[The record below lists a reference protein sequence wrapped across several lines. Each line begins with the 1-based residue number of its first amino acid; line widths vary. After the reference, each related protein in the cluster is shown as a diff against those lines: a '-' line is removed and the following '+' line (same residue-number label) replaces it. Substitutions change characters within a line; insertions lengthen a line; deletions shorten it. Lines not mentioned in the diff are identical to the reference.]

1 VTRRLPLACALS
13 VGILGATLAPAL
25 GASATAPIRSFV
37 VTGTLPASLT
47 STLPLLRLHFS
58 FPTKAKRLP
67 LLVTKPALATK
78 WQQIG
83 PNDVQAVLTG
93 ALRPA
98 VNYRISLPTRM
109 SCSTSCSFTSV
120 ATRVASMATNVTW
133 EEQLL
138 AELNYLPVSFTAS
151 NPSSSSTVPSA
162 GTFTWKYSALPKTLQ
177 SQWKVGVAGAILR
190 GAVMNFQSQHNLP
203 TTGLADAAMWSD
215 LLNDVTNNKPD
226 ASSYNYVYVSEG
238 SPETATLYVGG
249 KLKFRTLANTGISV
263 SPTAVGTY
271 PVYERFL
278 STTMSGT
285 NPDGSHYADPD
296 IQWVSYFNGGDAL
309 HEFPR
314 YSYGSPQS
322 LGCVEMPFASA
333 QTIFPFTPIGTLVS
347 VGS

>member
-1 VTRRLPLACALS
+1 MLS
-13 VGILGATLAPAL
+13 VGILGVALAPAL
-25 GASATAPIRSFV
+25 GASATAPVRSIV
-37 VTGTLPASLT
+37 VTGTLPASLA
-47 STLPLLRLHFS
+47 SSLPLLRLHFS

-83 PNDVQAVLTG
+83 PNDVQAIVTG
-93 ALRPA
+93 VLRPA

-109 SCSTSCSFTSV
+109 SCSPTCSFTSV
-120 ATRVASMATNVTW
+120 ATRVASVATNVTW

-138 AELNYLPVSFTAS
+138 AELNYLPVSFTAATATT
-151 NPSSSSTVPSA
+151 NLTLPTA
-162 GTFTWKYSALPKTLQ
+162 GAFTWKYPALPKAIQ
-177 SQWKVGVAGAILR
+177 SQWKVGVPGAILR

-203 TTGLADAAMWSD
+203 TTGLADATMWSD
-215 LLNDVTNNKPD
+215 LLSDVTNSKSD
-226 ASSYNYVYVSEG
+226 AVSYNYVYVSEG
-238 SPETATLYVGG
+238 TPETATLYVGG

-263 SPTAVGTY
+263 APTAVGTY
-271 PVYERFL
+271 PVYLRYL

-285 NPDGSHYADPD
+285 NPDGSHYADPN

-333 QTIFPFTPIGTLVS
+333 QTIFPFTPIGTLVT